1 MKHAAFTQ
9 PLTDEQL
16 RELGRLVVNC
26 GFVEFLLNI
35 HAGMNFRLDGF
46 ARSELIAPLSTKK
59 KIEIVES
66 HLAEIPRM
74 ATRELLAEAVKLITP
89 TIRAR
94 NYLLHGIWGV
104 DSDLDN
110 AKSVGS
116 SPKEHKGQKG
126 PEDITEVADSL
137 AVASEKL
144 AIALTEDGG
153 GKAKFPDRL
162 VIKLSEQ

>member
-9 PLTDEQL
+9 PLKDEEL

-26 GFVEFLLNI
+26 GFVEFLLNF
-35 HAGMNFRLDGF
+35 HAAMNFRLNSTT
-46 ARSELIAPLSTKK
+46 RRELIAPLATRK
-59 KIEIVES
+59 KIEIIES
-66 HLAEIPRM
+66 HLGDIPRI
-74 ATRELLAEAVKLITP
+74 ATRELLQEAVKLIDP

-94 NYLLHGIWGV
+94 NYLLHGIWGM
-104 DSDLDN
+104 DGEADN
-110 AKSVGS
+110 AKAVVI
-116 SPKEHKGQKG
+116 SPRDDKGQKR

-144 AIALTEDGG
+144 ANALAEDGG

-162 VIKLSEQ
+162 VIKLSE

>member
-35 HAGMNFRLDGF
+35 HAGMNFRLDGM
-46 ARSELIAPLSTKK
+46 ARKQLIAPLSTRRKV
-59 KIEIVES
+59 EIIES

-74 ATRELLAEAVKLITP
+74 ETRELLGEAVKLITP
-89 TIRAR
+89 TIRTR
-94 NYLLHGIWGV
+94 NYLLHGIWGM
-104 DSDLDN
+104 DSHLDD
-110 AKSVGS
+110 AKAVVV
-116 SPKEHKGQKG
+116 SPKEDSGQKR

-144 AIALTEDGG
+144 AKALIEDNGRI
-153 GKAKFPDRL
+153 AKFPDRL
-162 VIKLSEQ
+162 VITP

>member
-9 PLTDEQL
+9 PLTEEQL

-35 HAGMNFRLDGF
+35 HAGMDFRLDGM
-46 ARSELIAPLSTKK
+46 ARRELIAPLSTKK

-66 HLAEIPRM
+66 HLAEIPRK
-74 ATRELLAEAVKLITP
+74 ATRELLDEAIKLINP

-94 NYLLHGIWGV
+94 NYLLHGIWGM
-104 DSDLDN
+104 DSDRDDAKAVVISAKDN
-110 AKSVGS
+110 
-116 SPKEHKGQKG
+116 KGQKT

-144 AIALTEDGG
+144 AIALAEDGG

-162 VIKLSEQ
+162 VIKLSG

>member
-35 HAGMNFRLDGF
+35 HAGMNFQLDGM
-46 ARSELIAPLSTKK
+46 ARRELVAPLSTKK

-66 HLAEIPRM
+66 HLSEIPRL
-74 ATRELLAEAVKLITP
+74 ATRELVKEAIKLTIP
-89 TIRAR
+89 TIRSR
-94 NYLLHGIWGV
+94 NYLLHGIWAM
-104 DSDLDN
+104 DSDRHD
-110 AKSVGS
+110 AKALVI
-116 SPKEHKGQKG
+116 SPKESEGHKRPG
-126 PEDITEVADSL
+126 DITDAADGL

-144 AIALTEDGG
+144 ATALVEDSG
-153 GKAKFPDRL
+153 GKAIYPDRL
-162 VIKLSEQ
+162 VIELSE